1 MQVVEF
7 SLTIK
12 YAGEELVVSCQR
24 FQVIKVPQIRVLV
37 KQLNKLDEVFTFYE
51 INETGKGF
59 FYFKPKKNYKHL
71 AESIENALIEYYS
84 E

>member
-37 KQLNKLDEVFTFYE
+37 QQLDKMDEVFTFYE
-51 INETGKGF
+51 IDKINKDF
-59 FYFKPKKNYKHL
+59 FYFKPQKRYKHL